1 MPNDLPRDMD
11 SGTATRPREGFSCCA
26 AKRNRGSSAPKR
38 PHKLHPVRQTAL
50 IHPEWQADGWLTGED
65 TESGDR
71 RKTALGMHVPD
82 ALGAPSF
89 LECHRIEILTVTP
102 DFSLSNIPYM
112 GVWKIGAFVRC
123 AVNASKTAQRDD
135 S

>member
-1 MPNDLPRDMD
+1 M
-11 SGTATRPREGFSCCA
+11 AIEGQQW
-26 AKRNRGSSAPKR
+26 SSAPKR

-50 IHPEWQADGWLTGED
+50 IHPKWQTDGCLTSED
-65 TESGDR
+65 TESDDR

-89 LECHRIEILTVTP
+89 LERHRIEILTVTP
-102 DFSLSNIPYM
+102 DFSFPNIPYM
-112 GVWKIGAFVRC
+112 GVWKIGAFVRG
-123 AVNASKTAQRDD
+123 AVDAGKAAQRHD